1 MVVMENGK
9 LMSLDSLAAVN
20 FFLGTVG
27 TVQLSRI
34 FMYSLLL
41 SGETNASD
49 G

>member
-1 MVVMENGK
+1 
-9 LMSLDSLAAVN
+9 MSLDSLAAVN

-34 FMYSLLL
+34 FMYFSLVVWRN
-41 SGETNASD
+41 NASD